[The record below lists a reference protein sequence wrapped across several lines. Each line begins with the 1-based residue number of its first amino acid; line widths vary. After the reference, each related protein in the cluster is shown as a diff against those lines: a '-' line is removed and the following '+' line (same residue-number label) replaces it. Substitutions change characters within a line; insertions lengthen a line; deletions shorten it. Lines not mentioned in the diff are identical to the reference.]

1 MFILIFVAILLMNKK
16 SLIMIRKILSGV
28 GILIPFFTP
37 TAMFA
42 LGSCG
47 ENSPQPGVDYKADES
62 GEFKYRATVAIEVA
76 ADKPTERLAALKIAD
91 SKARAE
97 FIKFWNKPQ
106 LQENCSTGDKLDQG
120 IISEITGGDDTK
132 ISNTKQLYEKTCEIL
147 ENYSGIVN
155 AATFGGD
162 CQVGNIY
169 FYSLIISPES
179 IKAASAGQSMMN
191 KNNSSSQENDKTI
204 KFNTYDK
211 YKF

>member
-1 MFILIFVAILLMNKK
+1 MLK
-16 SLIMIRKILSGV
+16 KILSGV

-47 ENSPQPGVDYKADES
+47 ENSPQPGLEYKEDES
-62 GEFKYRATVAIEVA
+62 GESKFRATVALEVA
-76 ADKPTERLAALKIAD
+76 ADSPTELLAAQKLAE
-91 SKARAE
+91 SLARAE
-97 FIKFWNKPQ
+97 FVKFWNKSN
-106 LQENCSTGDKLDQG
+106 LQNNCLTGDQLDRE
-120 IISEITGGDDTK
+120 IISEISGGDVTK
-132 ISNTKQLYEKTCEIL
+132 ISNTKQLYQRTCEIL
-147 ENYSGIVN
+147 ENYSGYIN
-155 AATFGGD
+155 AAAFGGD